1 MRDSTAE
8 LPRDSAKDQLGGAD
22 ARRRF
27 FGLLQ
32 SNNTP
37 RSFGN
42 DPYWNKF

>member
-1 MRDSTAE
+1 MSNKR
-8 LPRDSAKDQLGGAD
+8 LIKLLQNQGGAD

-27 FGLLQ
+27 LGLLQ

-42 DPYWNKF
+42 DPDWNKF